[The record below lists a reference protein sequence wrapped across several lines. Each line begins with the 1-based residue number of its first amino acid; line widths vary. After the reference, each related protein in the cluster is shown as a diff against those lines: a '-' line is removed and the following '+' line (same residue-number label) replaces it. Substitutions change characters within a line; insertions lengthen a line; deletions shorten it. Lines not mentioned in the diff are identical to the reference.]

1 MKLHIEN
8 IGMIEKADVE
18 FNGITVIC
26 GENGTGKS
34 IIGKSLFSMF
44 SHFYQKNT
52 SIYSSLTTNI
62 YNILIDF
69 MDRYSLT
76 LFDTII
82 GRNKEVQDKALELA
96 DKISQKILTNKATN
110 ENIYKT
116 IEIELNLKDN
126 PKEDKEKFIND
137 VLKNIPENLSKED
150 VEKNFLGNLF
160 NNEFSNQINNLN
172 KEDEI
177 GKVSLFIK
185 DKSIKVEIKN
195 NEVINLEQNTEIVN
209 NVIYLDSS
217 YFPEKIP
224 SDEELYPYFL
234 SKLEYPLFLK
244 GEKEFIN
251 HKKIT
256 RKMFFEE
263 NKFFKNLSIIREA
276 RLEKIMHLIN
286 KTNLSD
292 IIFPEY
298 ENDDIFIKLKGI
310 EGAVNIENIDNGLK
324 LFILLKKILENG
336 YIMNR
341 DFLIL
346 DEPEIHMHP
355 KWQLLFAEI
364 LIELQKEFNL
374 TILINTHSP
383 DFLDAID
390 TYAEKNE
397 IKNKCKYYLA
407 EDKTFFDKTDKL
419 DDVYKCLCESLEI
432 LDSIKYE

>member
-195 NEVINLEQNTEIVN
+195 NEVINLE
-209 NVIYLDSS
+209 
-217 YFPEKIP
+217 
-224 SDEELYPYFL
+224 
-234 SKLEYPLFLK
+234 
-244 GEKEFIN
+244 
-251 HKKIT
+251 
-256 RKMFFEE
+256 
-263 NKFFKNLSIIREA
+263 
-276 RLEKIMHLIN
+276 
-286 KTNLSD
+286 
-292 IIFPEY
+292 
-298 ENDDIFIKLKGI
+298 
-310 EGAVNIENIDNGLK
+310 
-324 LFILLKKILENG
+324 
-336 YIMNR
+336 
-341 DFLIL
+341 
-346 DEPEIHMHP
+346 
-355 KWQLLFAEI
+355 
-364 LIELQKEFNL
+364 
-374 TILINTHSP
+374 
-383 DFLDAID
+383 
-390 TYAEKNE
+390 
-397 IKNKCKYYLA
+397 
-407 EDKTFFDKTDKL
+407 
-419 DDVYKCLCESLEI
+419 
-432 LDSIKYE
+432 